1 MIDTPWSYSHGLEL
15 LLKPS
20 IRHVSYLAILLCLC
34 EKNARDFP
42 RGPVVKTPCFPCR
55 GHGFNPRSGN
65 KTPHAMQDG
74 QKTKEKKKNFFPFI
88 KICCTFLGRNMFKL
102 FPKITPKYK
111 GYKVLLKCWA
121 ISLNRWY
128 GFHLIEFQI
137 VFVIIRWRKLQA
149 YLYLGYSK
157 PLWNQ

>member
-1 MIDTPWSYSHGLEL
+1 MPWCYSHGLEL
-15 LLKPS
+15 LPKPS
-20 IRHVSYLAILLCLC
+20 TSHVSYLAILLCLC
-34 EKNARDFP
+34 KKNLRNFP
-42 RGPVVKTPCFPCR
+42 GGPVVNTPCFHCF
-55 GHGFNPRSGN
+55 GHRFNPRSGN
-65 KTPHAMQDG
+65 MTPHAMQDG
-74 QKTKEKKKNFFPFI
+74 QKTKKAKTKNNLFPFI
-88 KICCTFLGRNMFKL
+88 KICHTFFGRNMFKL
-102 FPKITPKYK
+102 FPKKIPKYK

-121 ISLNRWY
+121 ISLNKWY